1 MGFLVLDSY
10 VAGVVTQDPPGCI
23 DVTIVELLRDWPISY
38 PYRIF
43 IFLSRQ
49 AYIGLRAVGHPH
61 LIEIRVRQ

>member
-10 VAGVVTQDPPGCI
+10 VAGVVTKDPTGCM
-23 DVTIVELLRDWPISY
+23 DVTIVEFRRDRPISH

-49 AYIGLRAVGHPH
+49 AYIGLRAVGHPR